1 MSRFLCIYILLI
13 LGMPCL
19 AQQTKESKLQTTD
32 YSSKV
37 WTPLSSNY
45 ATTTTSKSVA

>member
-37 WTPLSSNY
+37 WTPLFEQLCDY
-45 ATTTTSKSVA
+45 DDI